1 MVNSLHK
8 KYRPLFQIPE
18 NWIYFDGNS
27 LGPLQKT
34 IIKKVS
40 NMISNEW
47 GEQIIKGWNKSNWM
61 TQPDSVG
68 NLIAKLIGA
77 DKNSVTVGDTL
88 AIKLF
93 QAISG
98 ALQVSKKTGFVLSDE
113 SNFPSDLYIAN
124 SYLKEKNLSEVQ
136 LVNKTKIE
144 DELQKGKISILMLT
158 QVDYR
163 TGELYDLKKINNIAK
178 KMGVITVWDF
188 AHSIGALPLNVREDG
203 VDFAVG
209 CTYKYLC
216 GGPGSPAF
224 IYVNPKYIDKINPTI
239 AGWLGHENPFNFDL
253 NYKPARDIKRF
264 RIGTPPVIQMSA
276 LEEALKIWDNV
287 DINLIRKE
295 AQLLTSLFIDK
306 INDLKFDMRLISPRH
321 SDQRGSQVA
330 YVTKNAYEKMQ
341 ALIDFGVIGDYREPN
356 IMRFGFNPLY
366 NSEEDIIKAIEILNK
381 IFKDNLWKNKKYSK
395 RKLVT

>member
-1 MVNSLHK
+1 MVNNLHK

-40 NMISNEW
+40 NTISNEW

-124 SYLKEKNLSEVQ
+124 SYLKEKNLSEVK

-224 IYVNPKYIDKINPTI
+224 IYVNPKYIDKINPII
-239 AGWLGHENPFNFDL
+239 AGWLGHENPFSFDL
-253 NYKPARDIKRF
+253 NYKPAKDIKRF

-276 LEEALKIWDNV
+276 LEEALEIWDNV
-287 DINLIRKE
+287 DINFIRKE

-306 INDLKFDMRLISPRH
+306 INDLKFDMKLISPRH

-381 IFKDNLWKNKKYSK
+381 ILKDNLWKNKKYSK